1 MPAELLPVKLTRP
14 YQKDTYYVNTC
25 QRTQRGAS
33 TVGII
38 IILTIIGAGVY
49 IGLQYIPQYIEA
61 STVDSILNNLGKASK
76 VTPVSSVD
84 ALQEMID
91 KQLDMNQLDDLRD
104 SFKVTQNGDAYVVKV
119 SFERELN
126 LIYEKKPIKYE
137 KSITLR

>member
-1 MPAELLPVKLTRP
+1 
-14 YQKDTYYVNTC
+14 VNTC

>member
-1 MPAELLPVKLTRP
+1 M
-14 YQKDTYYVNTC
+14 NTC